1 MRVWHSG
8 ADKLI
13 TSTYHGGG
21 IADSGNCVGI
31 VVDDFGF
38 VMVVST
44 VALVQLR

>member
-8 ADKLI
+8 A
-13 TSTYHGGG
+13 THGGG

-31 VVDDFGF
+31 DVDDFWF
-38 VMVVST
+38 MVIVLI